1 VLGSPPAQLERGHA
15 ENAAERSAPG
25 ERVHRRRVHS
35 LETPVIFPLRLKLSL
50 LASILLVLG
59 IGTVSW
65 LLLETSSDALE
76 QEARKR
82 GRFMALNLAR
92 AARDPLLL
100 DDDVVMASL
109 LDAVASEG
117 EVRVARLVD
126 TDGAVVASSKTEQD
140 RSFPRYT
147 RDEPIATSAVGERL
161 IVAARMSF
169 RDVQQGGDV
178 DLGEAQVV
186 LDLDRIVGSVR
197 WRAQR
202 DVAVAS
208 GGLLTLGVLIAF
220 ALSGRITRPLQ
231 RLRLAA
237 QALAAGDT
245 SAHVD
250 ARGRDEVA
258 DLTRAFN
265 HMSESLSQKDRV
277 ESAFRRYVSDHVLR
291 EVLDTP
297 EPVKLRGESRE
308 VTILFIDLRNYT
320 QMAHSLGPERI
331 VAHLNEG
338 FELMTNRLLEHG
350 ATVDKYI
357 GDAVLAYFG
366 APIESPDHV
375 ERAVAAAIAIQRSIE
390 ERNRKLASAG
400 QPFEPLD
407 VGIGIQVGPVV
418 LGNIGSEFKM
428 DFTVIGD
435 AVNVANRLQKLAGPG
450 EIMITEDVRA
460 RLGDRVRVA
469 PLGLHV
475 LEGREEPIE
484 VLRVLY

>member
-1 VLGSPPAQLERGHA
+1 MIL
-15 ENAAERSAPG
+15 
-25 ERVHRRRVHS
+25 
-35 LETPVIFPLRLKLSL
+35 PLRLKLAL
-50 LASILLVLG
+50 LASTLLVLG
-59 IGTVSW
+59 IGIVSW
-65 LLLETSSDALE
+65 LLLATSSDALE

-82 GRFMALNLAR
+82 GRFMALNLAHS
-92 AARDPLLL
+92 ARDPLLL

-109 LDAVASEG
+109 LDAVASES
-117 EVRVARLVD
+117 EVRVARLID
-126 TDGAVVASSKTEQD
+126 KEGTVVASSRIEED

-147 RDEPIATSAVGERL
+147 REEPVATAPLGQRL

-169 RDVQQGGDV
+169 RDVDRDV

-186 LDLDRIVGSVR
+186 LDLDRILGTVR

-202 DVAVAS
+202 DVLLAS
-208 GGLLTLGVLIAF
+208 GGLLLLGVLIAF
-220 ALSGRITRPLQ
+220 AVSGRITRPLQ

-245 SAHVD
+245 SARVPVTT
-250 ARGRDEVA
+250 RDEVA
-258 DLTRAFN
+258 DLALAFN
-265 HMSESLSQKDRV
+265 HMSESLSKKDRV

-297 EPVKLRGESRE
+297 EPVKLVGESRE
-308 VTILFIDLRNYT
+308 VTILFIDLRKYT
-320 QMAHSLGPERI
+320 QLAHSLGPERI

-338 FELMTNRLLEHG
+338 FSLMTNRLLEHG
-350 ATVDKYI
+350 ATVDKYL

-375 ERAVAAAIAIQRSIE
+375 QRAVAAAIAIQRSVE
-390 ERNRKLASAG
+390 ERNRKLESEG
-400 QPFEPLD
+400 RPFVLLE

-418 LGNIGSEFKM
+418 VGNIGSEFKM

-435 AVNVANRLQKLAGPG
+435 AVNVANRLQKLAGQG
-450 EIMITEDVRA
+450 EIMITGDVRA
-460 RLGDRVRVA
+460 RLGDRVRVT
-469 PLGLHV
+469 PLGMHV
-475 LEGREEPIE
+475 LEGRDEPIE

>member
-1 VLGSPPAQLERGHA
+1 L
-15 ENAAERSAPG
+15 
-25 ERVHRRRVHS
+25 
-35 LETPVIFPLRLKLSL
+35 IFPLRLKLSV
-50 LASILLVLG
+50 LASVLLVLG

-76 QEARKR
+76 QEAQKR

-92 AARDPLLL
+92 SARDPLLL
-100 DDDVVMASL
+100 EDDIVMASL
-109 LDAVASEG
+109 LDAVASEA
-117 EVRVARLVD
+117 EVRVARLVNK
-126 TDGAVVASSKTEQD
+126 DGAVVASSRTED
-140 RSFPRYT
+140 DKSFPRYT
-147 RDEPIATSAVGERL
+147 REETVATATLGSRL

-169 RDVQQGGDV
+169 RDVGVGGDV

-186 LDLDRIVGSVR
+186 LDLDRIVGAVR

-202 DVAVAS
+202 DVLVAS
-208 GGLLTLGVLIAF
+208 GGLLLLGVLIAF

-231 RLRLAA
+231 RLRFAA

-245 SAHVD
+245 SARV
-250 ARGRDEVA
+250 RVTTRDEVA
-258 DLTRAFN
+258 DLARAFN

-291 EVLDTP
+291 EVLDTQ

-308 VTILFIDLRNYT
+308 VTILFIDVRNYT

-331 VAHLNEG
+331 VAHLNEA

-375 ERAVAAAIAIQRSIE
+375 ERAVAAAIAIQRSVE
-390 ERNRKLASAG
+390 ERNRKLESEG
-400 QPFEPLD
+400 QPYEPLD

-418 LGNIGSEFKM
+418 VGNIGSEFKM

-450 EIMITEDVRA
+450 EIMISADVRS
-460 RLGDRVRVA
+460 RLGNRVRVS
-469 PLGLHV
+469 PLGAHL
-475 LEGREEPIE
+475 LEGREEPVE
-484 VLRVLY
+484 VLRVLYGAGLDPGP